1 MFLRERFGYEPLKSR
16 SWRLIMQ
23 YSMASTSQT
32 EMFARIRRATD
43 QGKDTFGLGE
53 DWTQSV
59 ECAARAAREQA
70 PLHGLAGMS
79 EGATV
84 AAVLLV
90 QHALGKVDLGMQN
103 PALLSFCA
111 LTSPA
116 HAESYREVGT
126 MHACQS
132 LHLVGHAD
140 TSDIQH
146 MVGRTA
152 ALFGTCAG
160 VGHFAGGHKL
170 PKRDAMLTLF
180 CERLSLRHLGY
191 SQQASNLL
199 PRSRRKM

>member
-1 MFLRERFGYEPLKSR
+1 
-16 SWRLIMQ
+16 
-23 YSMASTSQT
+23 
-32 EMFARIRRATD
+32 
-43 QGKDTFGLGE
+43 
-53 DWTQSV
+53 
-59 ECAARAAREQA
+59 
-70 PLHGLAGMS
+70 MS

-160 VGHFAGGHKL
+160 MGHFAGGHKL

-191 SQQASNLL
+191 SQQASSLL
-199 PRSRRKM
+199 PKSRRKM